1 MTGRWGRT
9 PQHAWLVA
17 QQGACGEA
25 DWLGD
30 HDKVVGGLGDGAT
43 DLALVR
49 AHDGQED
56 ERAEDDP

>member
-1 MTGRWGRT
+1 VTGRWGRT

-17 QQGACGEA
+17 QQGACGET

-49 AHDGQED
+49 AHDG
-56 ERAEDDP
+56 